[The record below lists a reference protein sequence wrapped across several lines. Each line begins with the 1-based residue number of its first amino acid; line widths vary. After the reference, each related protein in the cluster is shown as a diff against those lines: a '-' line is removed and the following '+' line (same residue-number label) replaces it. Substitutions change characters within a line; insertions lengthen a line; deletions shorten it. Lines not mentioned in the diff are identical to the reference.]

1 MENRSR
7 DIPCLIYCL
16 KHLTQSNLSSHNT
29 SEESLS
35 INPPTSVLKTAESSL
50 QQSLPAQGLGIDRTT
65 NHLLEEISSALN
77 RASLSPNYYGFVTG
91 GVSPAARVADTI
103 VSFYDPNPQ
112 IHLPNETIATTV
124 EDRALLLLLDLFHL
138 EPEAWPC
145 RVFTTGATSSNT
157 LGLACGR
164 EYVINEAVK
173 RRQMEESVDS
183 SNEIPATVG
192 NVGLLAACRAAG
204 IGNVQIL
211 TTMPHSSLTK
221 AASVIGFG
229 RSSVRDIGK
238 LGDPIV
244 FDFSKLQAMLGLGLT
259 ASIVVVSCGEVNT
272 GFFATHSFKEFQALR
287 EICNHYGA
295 WLHVDAGMPSIST
308 SVASWR

>member
-1 MENRSR
+1 MENKSR

-16 KHLTQSNLSSHNT
+16 KHLTQTNLSSQNT
-29 SEESLS
+29 SEQSLS
-35 INPPTSVLKTAESSL
+35 INPSLSVLKSAESSL
-50 QQSLPAQGLGIDRTT
+50 QQSLPAKGLGIDITT
-65 NHLLEEISSALN
+65 NHLLEEISPALN

-103 VSFYDPNPQ
+103 VSFYDPNVQ
-112 IHLPNETIATTV
+112 VHLPNETIATIV

-138 EPEAWPC
+138 EKEAWPS

-164 EYVINEAVK
+164 EYVVNEAVK
-173 RRQMEESVDS
+173 RRQMEWPVNS
-183 SNEIPATVG
+183 SDEIAATVG
-192 NVGLLAACRAAG
+192 NSGLLAASRAAG
-204 IGNVQIL
+204 IENVQIL
-211 TTMPHSSLTK
+211 TTMPHSSLKK

-229 RSSVRDIGK
+229 RSSVWDMGK
-238 LGDPIV
+238 PDNPIV
-244 FDFSKLQAMLGLGLT
+244 FNFSKLQAMLGLGLT

-272 GFFATHSFKEFQALR
+272 GFFATHSFKEFQTLR

-295 WLHVDAGMPSIST
+295 WLHVDAGKPSIST
-308 SVASWR
+308 NFAS